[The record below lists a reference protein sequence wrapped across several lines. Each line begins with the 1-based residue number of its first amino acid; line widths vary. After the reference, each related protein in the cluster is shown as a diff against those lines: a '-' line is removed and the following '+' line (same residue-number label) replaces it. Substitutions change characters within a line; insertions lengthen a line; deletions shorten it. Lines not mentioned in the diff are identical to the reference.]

1 MHFEKSY
8 VKICGANENKHIG
21 DITVP
26 NIKSAKKRVL
36 VTEKKT
42 LQNKMITSEIKT
54 EIKKFN
60 DAVAANDVA
69 KAEELL
75 KSCVSLIDSATL
87 KGVYNKNYA
96 SRKRS
101 QLAKALNTI
110 K

>member
-8 VKICGANENKHIG
+8 AKIFRANENKDIG
-21 DITVP
+21 DIIVP

-42 LQNKMITSEIKT
+42 LQNKMIVSEIKT
-54 EIKKFN
+54 EVKKFSA
-60 DAVAANDVA
+60 AVAANDVA

-87 KGVYNKNYA
+87 KGVYHKNYA
-96 SRKRS
+96 ARKKS
-101 QLAKALNTI
+101 QLAKSLNAI